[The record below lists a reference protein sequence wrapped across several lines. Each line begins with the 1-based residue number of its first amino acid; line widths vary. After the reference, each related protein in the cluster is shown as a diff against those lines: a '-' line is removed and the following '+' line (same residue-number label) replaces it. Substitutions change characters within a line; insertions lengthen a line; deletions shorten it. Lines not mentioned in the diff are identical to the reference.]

1 MSKPLHWGILGT
13 GRIARKFAGQL
24 GEASR
29 AKLVSVGS
37 RGVESAKDFAG
48 QYGSPAVGDYDAV
61 LADPQVEAVY
71 ISLPNSLHHRWTIRA
86 LNKGKHVLCEK
97 PIAGDAAE
105 AEEMFDTARRCGRVL
120 VEAFMYRFHPAIGR
134 LIETVRGGA
143 IGDVKLIRSHFT
155 FNRLDPA
162 DVRFQPRLAGGSMMD
177 VGCYCIN
184 LSRALAGGEPTAVHA
199 AAHLHASGVDDY
211 AAGTLDFGG
220 QTLAV
225 FTCGMSVEADRTT
238 YIGGSEGYIA
248 IDCPWFCD
256 GSFTLVTDK
265 GDTRHTVRVEATAGL
280 YALEADGLAAAAH
293 EGVDVPVTEADSLGN
308 MRVLDQLRQQVGV
321 AF

>member
-24 GEASR
+24 GGASR
-29 AKLVSVGS
+29 GKLASVGS
-37 RGVESAKDFAG
+37 RGVESAEEFG
-48 QYGSPAVGDYDAV
+48 QQYGALTFGDYDAV
-61 LADPQVEAVY
+61 LADPQVDAVY
-71 ISLPNSLHHRWTIRA
+71 ISLPNALHHRWTLRA

-97 PIAGDAAE
+97 PIAGNTAE
-105 AEEMFDTARRCGRVL
+105 AEEMFDTARRRGRLL

-155 FNRLDPA
+155 FNRLEPA

-199 AAHLHASGVDDY
+199 AAHLHPSGVDDY
-211 AAGTLDFGG
+211 AAGTLDFDGR
-220 QTLAV
+220 TLAA
-225 FTCGMSVEADRTT
+225 FTCGMTVEANRTT
-238 YIGGSEGYIA
+238 YVGGSDGYIE

-256 GSFTLVTDK
+256 DTFTLVTGQ
-265 GDTRHTVRVEATAGL
+265 GDTRHTVRAEATAGL
-280 YALEADGLAAAAH
+280 YAMEADGMAAAVH

-321 AF
+321 PF